1 MTKNNIVINDK
12 NANFICR
19 GILNE
24 RTRLEYELLYFKKYY
39 PLEYYYVLLKDCP
52 FNDVIDIIKNGYEEV
67 KNRIKDYS
75 KYRYEHKYLNLV
87 AKLYES
93 NINFSIEEREIV
105 EDYCFELDKENKK
118 IFLITNKTNNEIYKY
133 LSNNLSVIG
142 TRPIN
147 GKMPYMSKT
156 IAKLIRINKDVI
168 LFGLDGKTN
177 FYLEYLLSEITRID
191 RKAIRQYLNPC
202 SCYKDSILT
211 IDEERYINGIRYLLY
226 HNLTI
231 KDYHNVKDIIIDDAN
246 MMIDK
251 LIYMIEESESKVIII
266 DRVESI
272 EGNISNTL
280 ERIKEIAKLKK
291 LNIIL
296 FTI

>member
-1 MTKNNIVINDK
+1 
-12 NANFICR
+12 
-19 GILNE
+19 
-24 RTRLEYELLYFKKYY
+24 
-39 PLEYYYVLLKDCP
+39 
-52 FNDVIDIIKNGYEEV
+52 
-67 KNRIKDYS
+67 
-75 KYRYEHKYLNLV
+75 
-87 AKLYES
+87 
-93 NINFSIEEREIV
+93 
-105 EDYCFELDKENKK
+105 
-118 IFLITNKTNNEIYKY
+118 
-133 LSNNLSVIG
+133 
-142 TRPIN
+142 
-147 GKMPYMSKT
+147 MSKI

-296 FTI
+296 FTNLKKEYEESNKKDISSFENNELLDKYVDYINILDGKELYHIKEK